1 MILTSSWFQIACSS
15 GALLGSLRRMSCSS
29 WRSSRRARA
38 ELDHVMKLHEYAK
51 AGIANYWIV
60 DPDAPTDDRF
70 LAYRLDG
77 EIYRRVTALDG
88 DRVRVNE
95 PTEMEFALD
104 ELTGR

>member
-1 MILTSSWFQIACSS
+1 L
-15 GALLGSLRRMSCSS
+15 GAP
-29 WRSSRRARA
+29 
-38 ELDHVMKLHEYAK
+38 HLHEYAQ
-51 AGIANYWIV
+51 AGIEHYWIV

-77 EIYRRVTALDG
+77 DIYRRVAALDG

-95 PTEMEFALD
+95 PTRMEFALD